1 MRSNFFLSALIFATV
16 QSCSRSVMSRNTSP
30 SSVGGDV
37 VSSAELSLLISESA
51 AELELRL
58 ESRPF
63 RFGFEP
69 LRWPRLELRL
79 EELVFDEARI
89 ILGIMIAAA
98 IPSTAKTTNTIARI
112 PRTQGH
118 VLRLL

>member
-16 QSCSRSVMSRNTSP
+16 HSCSRSVRSRNTSP

-37 VSSAELSLLISESA
+37 VSSAELSLVFSLSA
-51 AELELRL
+51 AGLELRL
-58 ESRPF
+58 ESRLF
-63 RFGFEP
+63 RFGFEL

-79 EELVFDEARI
+79 KEFMFDDARI

-98 IPSTAKTTNTIARI
+98 IPSPENNEHDCENTQNPG
-112 PRTQGH
+112 PRSS
-118 VLRLL
+118 L